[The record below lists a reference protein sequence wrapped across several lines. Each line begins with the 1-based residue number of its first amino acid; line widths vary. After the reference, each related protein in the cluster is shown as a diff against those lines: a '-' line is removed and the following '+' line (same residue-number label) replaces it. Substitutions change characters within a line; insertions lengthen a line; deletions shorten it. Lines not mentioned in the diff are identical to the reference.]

1 MPKPPPAKVI
11 ALIEGARNGLRSVER
26 KMAPPPIALLDF
38 VKDLW
43 GFQIVYTLAELEV
56 ADALGDGPRSA
67 ADIARQRNVNEDY
80 LYRLLRAATNLDLV
94 RELPGKRFE
103 LLPIGAALRQREGES
118 FRDFIVMMGRMG
130 WRFWGRLGDAVR
142 QGKSAIEVETGKRT
156 FEYLMSDKDAAEVFN
171 RGMTAVSAV
180 TADAMTAAYDV
191 SAFRKIV
198 DIGGGHG
205 RLLSALLQNAPGA
218 RGVLFD
224 MPAVVEGAPPI
235 LSQYGVRD
243 RVEIASGDFFDK
255 VPPGGDLYVM
265 KAIIHDW
272 QDDEALKI
280 LENVRRALAPGAK
293 VALFEC
299 VVTGRNEKHFSKFLD
314 IEMIVH
320 AGGRERTKDEY
331 AELFTRAGLRLTRV
345 IPTAG
350 PASVVEAEAG

>member
-56 ADALGDGPRSA
+56 ADALADGPRSA

-103 LLPIGAALRQREGES
+103 LLPIGDALRQREGES

-205 RLLSALLQNAPGA
+205 RLLSALLKSAPGA

-243 RVEIASGDFFDK
+243 RVEIVSGDFFDK

-280 LENVRRALAPGAK
+280 LENVRRALAPGGK

-331 AELFTRAGLRLTRV
+331 AELFSRAGLRLTRV

-350 PASVVEAEAG
+350 PASVVEAQAG